1 MAEGEVTGPGTD
13 VPLAGRYRLLS
24 VLGRGGMGTV
34 WRATDETLDR
44 EVAIKEIRLHP
55 SLTDEERSTA
65 YARMMREARASARLG
80 HPGVVTV
87 HDVVVHDERPWLV
100 MELVPARSLQDVMDD
115 DGPQPPQR
123 VAALGRQLAAAL
135 RAAHAVGILHRDVKP
150 ANVLVTDEGR
160 AVLTDFGI
168 AQLSGDA
175 TLTRTGMVM
184 GSPAYMA
191 PERVKGEAAGPAS
204 DVWALGAT
212 LYAVVEGQA
221 PHHRSDAMAVLAAI
235 MTLDAPP
242 PRRAGALAPMLTAML
257 DREPGRR
264 PNIDQVEQE
273 LGRVAAGGGPA
284 APRGGQAPAP
294 AAQASVPAA
303 WNEQVPREASVPAAW
318 NEQVPREAAAP
329 AAWSEQA
336 THASAP
342 GGWSEQAQVPG
353 PPVWAP
359 EPATRQVAAP
369 GGGTHQVGAA
379 DGGTQRV
386 EARPGGKKGGASG
399 PVALGL
405 VGLLALAVIGG
416 VGYYSFGRSK
426 DEPSVTSPS
435 KAGDTTNPPKS
446 HSPAPVKPRP
456 YNQPPGT
463 TMQNVGG
470 LRLAVPS
477 RWRRQDAKT
486 FIDPT
491 TSSYV
496 QVDDRF
502 WAGTPEAHWRTWTRD
517 PNTAKALNGFS
528 QISLV
533 PATARN
539 DQPASDLEFTWV
551 RNSEVSH
558 ALDRGFRKAGQP
570 YAVIVVAPERR
581 WEAMR
586 PVLRQVLDS
595 AG

>member
-1 MAEGEVTGPGTD
+1 MTGPGTD

-87 HDVVVHDERPWLV
+87 HDVVVHDDRPWLV
-100 MELVPARSLQDVMDD
+100 MELVPSRSMQDIMDE

-123 VAALGRQLAAAL
+123 VAALGRQLAGAL

-150 ANVLVTDEGR
+150 ANVLVTADGR

-212 LYAVVEGQA
+212 LYAVVEGKA

-242 PRRAGALAPMLTAML
+242 PRQAGELSPLLTAML
-257 DREPGRR
+257 DRDPARR
-264 PNIDQVEQE
+264 PDIDRVEQE
-273 LGRVAAGGGPA
+273 LGRLAVSTGPPTVRDA
-284 APRGGQAPAP
+284 QTPLLPAP
-294 AAQASVPAA
+294 VPAP
-303 WNEQVPREASVPAAW
+303 QVP
-318 NEQVPREAAAP
+318 AP
-329 AAWSEQA
+329 
-336 THASAP
+336 
-342 GGWSEQAQVPG
+342 QAQVPV
-353 PPVWAP
+353 PPAWTA
-359 EPATRQVAAP
+359 EPVTQQVSPQGATQHVSPQGGVPHVSPQDGTQAVAT
-369 GGGTHQVGAA
+369 GGGSGKAVLSVVGVLAA
-379 DGGTQRV
+379 
-386 EARPGGKKGGASG
+386 
-399 PVALGL
+399 
-405 VGLLALAVIGG
+405 LALVGG
-416 VGYYSFGRSK
+416 VGYYALGRSGEDQK
-426 DEPSVTSPS
+426 PGAKPSPTQS
-435 KAGDTTNPPKS
+435 GTTPPKGGGG
-446 HSPAPVKPRP
+446 HSGTPVKRP
-456 YNQPPGT
+456 PSAPPGMT
-463 TMQNVGG
+463 LQNVGG
-470 LRLAVPS
+470 LRVAVPKG
-477 RWRRQDAKT
+477 WRRQDAKT
-486 FIDPT
+486 FVDPN

-496 QVDDRF
+496 QVQDNF
-502 WAGTPEAHWRTWTRD
+502 WAGTPEQHWRTWVRD
-517 PNTAKALNGFS
+517 PNTLRTLKGFTQLDLRPS
-528 QISLV
+528 V
-533 PATARN
+533 ARN
-539 DQPASDLEFTWV
+539 NQPASDLEFTWL
-551 RNSEVSH
+551 RSNEPTH

-570 YAVIVVAPERR
+570 YAIIVVAPETR
-581 WEAMR
+581 WAAMR
-586 PVLRQVLDS
+586 PTLRQVLES